1 MELKTNLQEAVKKKD
16 QEKIDRALNEIERKI
31 PVGKISEL
39 DKNFIENAKEMLVQ
53 IENPNGLF
61 NSLKSLYNLN
71 HIT

>member
-16 QEKIDRALNEIERKI
+16 PEKIDRALNEIERKI

-39 DKNFIENAKEMLVQ
+39 DKNFIVNAKEMLVQ